1 MKKIISLMFIL
12 LMVCLIGCSKPTQY
26 EDFDSYEVMDQIF
39 EDWKS
44 SRDDIK
50 YLFIDC
56 RSTTDRKKACHP
68 YFDYI
73 ENKVELKGFVKGYSK
88 NTPIILMGQ
97 NENDTRPN
105 EMKEYLV
112 SKGFTNIAIYLTGF
126 ENYLTKEG
134 FTPKTGCAT
143 DCGCN

>member
-1 MKKIISLMFIL
+1 MKKIISIL
-12 LMVCLIGCSKPTQY
+12 FLCLGLFLSACSKPIQY
-26 EDFDSYEVMDQIF
+26 EDFDTYVTMDQIF
-39 EDWKS
+39 EDWKEYK
-44 SRDDIK
+44 DDVS

-56 RSTTDRKKACHP
+56 RTTTERKKACHP
-68 YFDYI
+68 YFDYV
-73 ENKVELKGFVKGYSK
+73 ENKQELKGFVEGYKK
-88 NTPIILMGQ
+88 NTPIIIMGQ
-97 NENDTRPN
+97 NEFDSRPN

-112 SKGFTNIAIYLTGF
+112 NKGFTNVVIYRLGF